1 MLLAWLMNRTTP
13 ALTGQFVPFAAHGW
27 FALACVAGVVALAA
41 LAALA
46 PARRAARLAVIDAL
60 RYE

>member
-1 MLLAWLMNRTTP
+1 MNLTTP
-13 ALTGQFVPFAAHGW
+13 GLLGQAIPFHVEFGFVAACLAGVC
-27 FALACVAGVVALAA
+27 ALAVLAS
-41 LAALA
+41 LL